1 MTIQDVLLF
10 IKEYQILSSIIIVAG
25 QTLWAKY
32 IFTKNKL
39 LNKVF
44 SNKIDESFN
53 QLTSKHD
60 KDFTNLLQRMEQLE
74 KTQEGFKK
82 SLDKL
87 FSTVNQ
93 WLGNVDNLT
102 HLVLEALPKI
112 PEKIQKKV
120 KWKPPTNGKK

>member
-1 MTIQDVLLF
+1 MTKQDILLF

-53 QLTSKHD
+53 QLSSKHD

-102 HLVLEALPKI
+102 HLVLEALPKVQ
-112 PEKIQKKV
+112 EKIHKKV